1 MKTIKEFDLDDKL
14 DKYVTD
20 EIRKRKIA
28 KHVIN
33 ATDDISMLLTL
44 HQLHATDDISMRMAP
59 NKPAFKFPSP
69 TGNMMIEVFIR
80 PVGGLPKVMKNGDM
94 VSYNYQLKDK

>member
-1 MKTIKEFDLDDKL
+1 MKTIKEFNLDDKL
-14 DKYVTD
+14 DKYVAD

-33 ATDDISMLLTL
+33 ATDDIP
-44 HQLHATDDISMRMAP
+44 MRMAP

-69 TGNMMIEVFIR
+69 TGNMMIHVFIR
-80 PVGGLPKVMKNGDM
+80 PLRGIPKVMKKGDM
-94 VSYNYQLKDK
+94 VAYNYQLEEK